1 MRLKNKIK
9 CKDLIYKSQKKY
21 VSKVNY
27 LYIDENNMRNKY
39 HILRN
44 IFFFLIKN
52 TIGMFLF

>member
-44 IFFFLIKN
+44 IFFFFN
-52 TIGMFLF
+52 